1 MIPSKRKYRNDM
13 SLQQKQAISSKL
25 TGRSLSQS
33 TKNKISKSM
42 IDYWNS
48 LPIKPTSGQP
58 FSNTEQPPYEE

>member
-42 IDYWNS
+42 IDYWQS
-48 LPIKPTSGQP
+48 LPIKPTSGQTY
-58 FSNTEQPPYEE
+58 SNTEQPPYEE